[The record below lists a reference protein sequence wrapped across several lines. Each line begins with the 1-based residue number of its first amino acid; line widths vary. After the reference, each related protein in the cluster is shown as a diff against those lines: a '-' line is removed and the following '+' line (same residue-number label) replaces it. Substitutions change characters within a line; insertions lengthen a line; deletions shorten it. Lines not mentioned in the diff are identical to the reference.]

1 LDNTKRGA
9 ELVNSNVNGR
19 DDIKKNSISEEEK
32 KHRKE
37 AWSFARA
44 NIGLEGY
51 VPSEGDEARAQRFI
65 NGDISLEE
73 YVEVDSSD
81 LKGKQ

>member
-1 LDNTKRGA
+1 MNDG
-9 ELVNSNVNGR
+9 
-19 DDIKKNSISEEEK
+19 DDIKKSSISEEEIM
-32 KHRKE
+32 HRKE
-37 AWSFARA
+37 AWIFARA